1 MSDNNN
7 NSGKSTGV
15 DLVNTTNSTTTAN
28 TTTTTTTTTTGNKP
42 SIKIFDPTIQYGNFH
57 YEFGGPIGVSAMMF
71 GFPCLMWYLWVSYKF
86 YDCQLASP
94 APGQSLSDFFSE
106 ILSHVYHNA
115 FPTKQAWLIMWGFLI
130 FQAINY
136 VTLPGVWTEGLP
148 IPQNNNKGLVYYC
161 NAVVSL
167 YTSTAVAIILH
178 FTNIFRLST
187 IIDRFGE
194 IMSVAII
201 SGFLISFFVF
211 IRSLIQKTQVRMT
224 GNLPYDF
231 FMGAPL
237 YPRIGSLLDLKMF
250 FEVRLPWYTL
260 YFLALAAMFK
270 QYEEYG
276 YVSFQL
282 IHAFIGAW
290 LYANACCKGEE
301 LIIPTWD
308 IFYEK
313 FGFMLIFW
321 NIAGV
326 PYTYCYNTLYLVSHD
341 PSTYNHSWYYNT
353 FVLVLLLTSYYFF
366 DTTNGQK
373 NSFRQQ
379 IAGNFKPRK
388 AFPQL
393 PYQSVKNPKYIKC
406 KNGGTLLTDGWY
418 KYARKAHYTAD
429 FLQNLSWALNTGFVS
444 PLPYFYPTFF
454 FFMILHRAQRD
465 EEKCA
470 QKYKED
476 WVEYKRQCPY
486 IFIPVSYYYYYYYFH
501 NKSLMNNLTNLFF
514 FFNFSMSF
522 KKKTKKLK

>member
-1 MSDNNN
+1 MASTSISSGTDASARKVTKPDSDP
-7 NSGKSTGV
+7 KS
-15 DLVNTTNSTTTAN
+15 DA
-28 TTTTTTTTTTGNKP
+28 KP
-42 SIKIFDPTIQYGNFH
+42 ATKIYDPTIQYGQFH
-57 YEFGGPIGVSAMMF
+57 YEFGGPIGVSAMMI
-71 GFPCLMWYLWVSYKF
+71 GFPLLMWYLFVSYKS
-86 YDCQLASP
+86 YGSQLALP
-94 APGQSLSDFFSE
+94 RADQSLPDFFNE
-106 ILSHVYHNA
+106 LAQNVYLYA
-115 FPTKQAWLIMWGFLI
+115 FPTKQAWAIMWSFLI

-136 VTLPGVWTEGLP
+136 VTLPGIWSEGMP
-148 IPQNNNKGLVYYC
+148 IPQNGNRGLQYYC
-161 NAVVSL
+161 NAVWSL
-167 YTSTAVAIILH
+167 YFSTAIALLLH
-178 FTNIFRLST
+178 FSGLFRLST

-201 SGFLISFFVF
+201 SGFAISLWVFV
-211 IRSLIQKTQVRMT
+211 RALVQGKQVRMT
-224 GNLPYDF
+224 GNWAYDF

-237 YPRIGSLLDLKMF
+237 YPRVGSLLDLKMF

-290 LYANACCKGEE
+290 LYANACCKGED

-341 PSTYNHSWYYNT
+341 PATYNHSWVYNT
-353 FVLVLLLTSYYFF
+353 FVLTLLLTAYYFF

-373 NSFRQQ
+373 NSFRRQ
-379 IAGNFKPRK
+379 IVGTFTPRT

-393 PYQSVKNPKYIKC
+393 PYQSIKNPKYIKC
-406 KNGGTLLTDGWY
+406 KNGGCLLADGWY

-429 FLQNLSWALNTGFVS
+429 FLQNLSWALNTGFNS
-444 PLPYFYPTFF
+444 PLPYFYPVFF
-454 FFMILHRAQRD
+454 FFMIIHRADRD
-465 EEKCA
+465 EAKCA
-470 QKYKED
+470 EKYGED
-476 WVEYKRQCPY
+476 WVEYKKQCPY
-486 IFIPVSYYYYYYYFH
+486 RFIPYVY
-501 NKSLMNNLTNLFF
+501 
-514 FFNFSMSF
+514 
-522 KKKTKKLK
+522 